1 MGTCCVPA
9 AQCLTTSLGLFTS
22 CQPFLTALAQNG
34 GGISKPTIL
43 ALLQVAQNKTADVV
57 CANSVLDFL
66 NQGCV
71 CSLTVYNTIQAFPT
85 TTVPQLL
92 KQGEARA
99 TPQMSCSVNWGSSA
113 LLDR

>member
-1 MGTCCVPA
+1 MPA

-22 CQPFLTALAQNG
+22 CQPFLTALVQNG
-34 GGISKPTIL
+34 GGISTPTIL

-71 CSLTVYNTIQAFPT
+71 CSLTVYNTVQAFPT

-92 KQGEARA
+92 KQGEART
-99 TPQMSCSVNWGSSA
+99 TPQM
-113 LLDR
+113 